1 LSTPIHS
8 DPKKIYGDKKPPLIQ
23 LPLVAVA
30 HASVAHYDGDL
41 KYGWRNWRD
50 NPVEARTYLNAAM
63 RHLMLWNEGEE
74 YTRDT
79 NVNNLGAVIACCAI
93 LLDAQANNGLI
104 DNRSKSQA
112 VCDILHEL
120 EGTVKTLQEMQ
131 AERVAKKLGT

>member
-1 LSTPIHS
+1 MTTTPAN
-8 DPKKIYGDKKPPLIQ
+8 PKEKFGSAKPPLIQ

-50 NPVEARTYLNAAM
+50 SPVEARTYLNAAM